1 MLAPVLAEQVLPF
14 DKVLE
19 MEAER
24 TEFLKEDMKENKT
37 IGKMMKEML
46 SDRAEFELAVHDMT
60 LMNTVQ
66 FEELEEAIHFED
78 YIGLNSL
85 LFPFSASFYAPV
97 TSF

>member
-46 SDRAEFELAVHDMT
+46 SDRAESELAVHDMT
-60 LMNTVQ
+60 LMNNVQ

-78 YIGLNSL
+78 YIGLKPLCIHISPFFLSPFIL
-85 LFPFSASFYAPV
+85 L
-97 TSF
+97 